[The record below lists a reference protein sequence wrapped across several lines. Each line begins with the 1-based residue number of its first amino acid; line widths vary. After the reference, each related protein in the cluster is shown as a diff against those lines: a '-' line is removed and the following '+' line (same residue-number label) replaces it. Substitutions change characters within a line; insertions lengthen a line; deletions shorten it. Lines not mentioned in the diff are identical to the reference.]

1 MKNVDIIVIGG
12 GHAGI
17 EAACISAKLGNKV
30 CLVTLN
36 KEKIGFMPCNPSI
49 GGSAKGIVV
58 REIDAL
64 GGVMGQ
70 AADATALQFKLLNYS
85 SDPAFQTLR
94 AIQAL
99 RVQSDKVAYS
109 RYMQNLIS
117 QQKNLEVIEGAVES
131 LLIEKNNVIG
141 VKLTNQQKIS
151 SKIVI
156 LTTGTYLQPITY
168 KGKESHIEGP
178 DGEKKVINNISQQ
191 LKELGFQLKRFKTG
205 TSPRILKNSVDC
217 NKFKLEP
224 GHNLPLKFSYH
235 SKNEKLL
242 PFNKQLPCYLLY
254 TNEKTHQIIRDNSHL
269 SPIFYKPDMGTPPRH
284 CPSIEHKVCRFIDKE
299 RHQVFVEPQSQ
310 VEDTDEEKSYYLQGL
325 STSLPIEVQ
334 KKILMTLPGFEKAQV
349 QKWGYA
355 IEYDVVDSTQLKKT
369 LETELINNF
378 FTAGQINGT
387 TGYEEAAA
395 QGIIAGINA
404 SQKIKNLPPLILG
417 REQAYIGVLIDDLVK
432 GIDEPHRLLTSW
444 AEYRSLLRHDNADTR
459 LYSIA
464 RELGLLDEAQ
474 WEEFQHKQE
483 LQKIIAKRLQELK
496 FTFSEL
502 SQYFPKVYADN
513 QAKLLKKITLINAY
527 ELLIKG
533 QRKISLADLSPWVP
547 EIKKLTWEGQRE
559 CEINIK
565 YEYYIKRQ
573 EQQVEKM
580 KKLTKELENKW
591 LPSDID
597 YDQLNL
603 SKKEKEKLKKKAH
616 RPLSLNE
623 VRDIVSPDSLLM
635 LSYYCKQHNSH

>member
-1 MKNVDIIVIGG
+1 MNAEIIVIGG

-30 CLVTLN
+30 CLITLN

-99 RVQSDKVAYS
+99 RVQSDKVAYA
-109 RYMQNLIS
+109 RYMQDLIS
-117 QQKNLEVIEGAVES
+117 QQKNLEVVEGAVEG
-131 LLIEKNNVIG
+131 LLIKKNSVIG
-141 VKLTNQQKIS
+141 VKLTNQQNIY

-168 KGKESHIEGP
+168 KGKESQIEGP

-205 TSPRILKNSVDC
+205 TSPRILKNSIDYT
-217 NKFKLEP
+217 KFKLEL
-224 GHNLPLKFSYH
+224 GHDLPLKFSYR
-235 SKNEKLL
+235 SKNSELL
-242 PFNKQLPCYLLY
+242 PFNKQLPCYLLH
-254 TNEKTHQIIRDNSHL
+254 TNEKTHRLIRDNSHL

-284 CPSIEHKVCRFIDKE
+284 CPSIEHKVCRFVDKE
-299 RHQVFVEPQSQ
+299 KHQIFVEPQSQ
-310 VEDTDEEKSYYLQGL
+310 IEGTDEEKSYYLQGL
-325 STSLPIEVQ
+325 STSLPVEIQ
-334 KKILMTLPGFEKAQV
+334 KKALMTLPGFEKAQV

-355 IEYDVVDSTQLKKT
+355 IEYDVVVSDQLKKT
-369 LETELINNF
+369 LETELISNL

-395 QGIIAGINA
+395 QGLIAGINA

-432 GIDEPHRLLTSW
+432 GVDEPYRLLTSW

-459 LYSIA
+459 LYPIA
-464 RELGLLDEAQ
+464 HQLGLLAEAQ
-474 WEEFQHKQE
+474 WKEFQQKQA
-483 LQKIIAKRLQELK
+483 LQKIITQKLQKLE
-496 FTFSEL
+496 FTVSEL
-502 SQYFPKVYADN
+502 GQYFPQLEIN
-513 QAKLLKKITLINAY
+513 QWKNCLNCNAY
-527 ELLIKG
+527 NLLIIG
-533 QRKISLADLSPWVP
+533 QKKISLAELSPWIP

-573 EQQVEKM
+573 EQQAEKM
-580 KKLTKELENKW
+580 KRLNKELENKI
-591 LPSDID
+591 LPPDID

-603 SKKEKEKLKKKAH
+603 SKKEKEKLKKKRH
-616 RPLSLNE
+616 PLSLSE
-623 VRDIVSPDSLLM
+623 VKGIVSPDNLLV
-635 LSYYCKQHNSH
+635 LSYYCKATTH